1 MKFIPILFSTEMVQ
15 AILDGRKTMTRRI
28 LKPEPYLPFKKSKID
43 FVKGFG
49 FCVRHQISKNPDRF
63 ECTSKIKCPYGQV
76 GDILWVRE
84 TFNSDYSFKNSKGK
98 PVAPGI
104 LYKATTENL
113 PSKSDKWKPSLFMPK
128 EACRI
133 FLKINNIRVERL
145 HDISEEDAISE
156 GIEKYG
162 PFGEFKGSKHP
173 NGGSMRFR
181 AYSKSTRAFQDLWET
196 INSEESWKSNPWV
209 WVIEFERID
218 KPENFLS

>member
-15 AILDGRKTMTRRI
+15 AILDSRKTMTRRT
-28 LKPEPYLPFKKSKID
+28 LKVQPYKDLDYLGWELPNYKRIAFGKNTKIES
-43 FVKGFG
+43 F
-49 FCVRHQISKNPDRF
+49 H
-63 ECTSKIKCPYGQV
+63 KCPYGQV
-76 GDILWVRE
+76 GDVLWVRE

-133 FLKINNIRVERL
+133 FLKIKNIRVERL
-145 HDISEEDAISE
+145 NDITDNDSISE
-156 GIEKYG
+156 GIQEFTKDNTVLKYG
-162 PFGEFKGSKHP
+162 LDGWNWSEMPRKAKDGFLK
-173 NGGSMRFR
+173 
-181 AYSKSTRAFQDLWET
+181 LWES
-196 INSEESWKSNPWV
+196 INGKESLNSNPWV

-218 KPENFLS
+218 KPENFI